1 MADIDPVEAAKS
13 LLPRWLREDPTLM
26 ASWEEG
32 VGAVGYQDA
41 LAYVRQ
47 TPTYA
52 VRFPGMMREDGTQ
65 RFDSENDY
73 IALIES
79 YERDLEAVGVN
90 PDVMRHIFVDLIEED
105 VSSDEF
111 WSERVKPMYDRV
123 IRYGD
128 DLMARYAADHDLEM
142 TPEALIAA
150 ALDPQLETKLFDKSI
165 ALTEIKAASD
175 RVFGMEETNRWAS
188 LMEDLGET
196 QGFGATQAQQLFQR
210 AGHLI
215 PTLEILNRRH
225 QDPDDEFD
233 LGDFTAA
240 SFFEDP
246 SQTRR
251 IRRLVSQ
258 EQSLFADTSAALRR
272 DQRTGGVAGIAAS

>member
-1 MADIDPVEAAKS
+1 MPDPVESAKS
-13 LLPRWLREDPTLM
+13 LLPRWLREDPTLF
-26 ASWEEG
+26 AAWEQG
-32 VGAVGYQDA
+32 VAEVGYDDA
-41 LAYVRQ
+41 ILWVRKTDAYE
-47 TPTYA
+47 A
-52 VRFPGMMREDGTQ
+52 RFPGMIREDGTQ

-79 YERDLEAVGVN
+79 YERDLESVGVN
-90 PDVMRHIFVDLIEED
+90 PDVMRHLFVDLINED
-105 VSSDEF
+105 VSSNEF
-111 WSERVKPMYDRV
+111 FQERVKPMYDRV

-128 DLMARYAADHDLEM
+128 DLMARYAVDHNLEM

-150 ALDPQLETKLFDKSI
+150 ALDPNLETKIFDKSI

-175 RVFGMEETNRWAS
+175 RVFGMEETNRWSS
-188 LMEDLGET
+188 LMEDLGNT

-240 SFFEDP
+240 SYFEDP

>member
-1 MADIDPVEAAKS
+1 MPDPVESAKS
-13 LLPRWLREDPTLM
+13 LLPRWLREDPTLF
-26 ASWEEG
+26 AAWEQG
-32 VGAVGYQDA
+32 VAEVGYDDA
-41 LAYVRQ
+41 ILWVRKTDAYE
-47 TPTYA
+47 A
-52 VRFPGMMREDGTQ
+52 RFPGMIREDGTQ

-79 YERDLEAVGVN
+79 YERDLESVGVN
-90 PDVMRHIFVDLIEED
+90 PDVMRHLFVDLINED
-105 VSSDEF
+105 VSSNEF
-111 WSERVKPMYDRV
+111 FQERVKPMYDRV

-128 DLMARYAADHDLEM
+128 DLMARYAVDHNLEM

-150 ALDPQLETKLFDKSI
+150 ALDPNLETKIFDKSI

-175 RVFGMEETNRWAS
+175 RVFGMEETNRWSS
-188 LMEDLGET
+188 LMEDLGNT

>member
-1 MADIDPVEAAKS
+1 MPDPVESAKS
-13 LLPRWLREDPTLM
+13 LLPRWLREDPTLL
-26 ASWEEG
+26 AAWEAG
-32 VGAVGYQDA
+32 VAEVGYDDA
-41 LAYVRQ
+41 ILWVRKTDAYQ
-47 TPTYA
+47 A
-52 VRFPGMMREDGTQ
+52 RFPGMIREDGTQ

-79 YERDLEAVGVN
+79 YERDLESVGVN
-90 PDVMRHIFVDLIEED
+90 PDVMRHLFIDLIEED

-111 WSERVKPMYDRV
+111 FQERVKPMYDRV

-128 DLMARYAADHDLEM
+128 DLMARYAADHNIEM

-150 ALDPQLETKLFDKSI
+150 ALDPQLETKIFDKSI
-165 ALTEIKAASD
+165 AMTEIKAASD
-175 RVFGMEETNRWAS
+175 RVFGMEETNRWSS
-188 LMEDLGET
+188 LMEDLGDT

-210 AGHLI
+210 AGHMI
-215 PTLEILNRRH
+215 PTLEILNKRH

-233 LGDFTAA
+233 LADFTAA
-240 SFFEDP
+240 SFFQDP